1 MPRLSVGAK
10 WALRYAV
17 VTFVSTS
24 LLGLFVYQRVERRIV
39 RNAELIVEIPLRNVR
54 EAMKRYPGD
63 RARWAEVIDREVSA
77 ADGDLRLGIQLF
89 DEGGRLLLARGSFEQ
104 RPIPLPRGVLD
115 GSRAARSWELEL
127 DELSR
132 GRRFYVLSAKAPG
145 GYLQTAVYSRRFD
158 RHIAFIADGF
168 FVAIPIALLVT
179 VGLGWLLARGSLRP
193 IKRITATAQQIS
205 VTNLDADVPTTGSGD
220 ELDQLAATLNRM
232 LERIRTSV
240 GRIRRFNADAAHE
253 LRTPLAA
260 IRSQI
265 EVTLEKARSHE
276 EYERVLGQ
284 LLDEVDRLAAGA
296 DAMLRLAQSEA
307 GLDPEMSAELDVGGL
322 LSDVVDFFDPL
333 AAEADIKLE
342 LHVDAGVASVLGDA
356 GWLHQLFANLVHNAI
371 KFTPAGGSV
380 SVAAKAGRDT
390 EGVVVEVHDTG
401 VGIQPDRLQGIFE
414 RFSKEDASRSEEG
427 FGLGLSLAREIARA
441 HGGSIAVESEPGVG
455 STFRVTLPVGERP
468 DA

>member
-1 MPRLSVGAK
+1 VPRLSVGAK

-17 VTFVSTS
+17 VTFVTIS
-24 LLGLFVYQRVERRIV
+24 LLGLYVYQRVERRIV
-39 RNAELIVEIPLRNVR
+39 RDAELIAQIPLRNVR

-127 DELSR
+127 DELSS
-132 GRRFYVLSAKAPG
+132 GRRFYVMSAKAPE

-168 FVAIPIALLVT
+168 FVAIPIALVVT
-179 VGLGWLLARGSLRP
+179 VGLGWLLARVSLRP
-193 IKRITATAQQIS
+193 IKRINATAQRIS
-205 VTNLDADVPTTGSGD
+205 VTNLDAAVPTTGSGD
-220 ELDQLAATLNRM
+220 ELDQLASTLNGM
-232 LERIRTSV
+232 LERIRASV
-240 GRIRRFNADAAHE
+240 GRIRRFYADAAHE

-265 EVTLEKARSHE
+265 EVTLEKARTHE

-284 LLDEVDRLAAGA
+284 LLHEVDRLAAGA

-307 GLDPEMSAELDVGGL
+307 GLDPEMSGELDIGQL
-322 LSDVVDFFDPL
+322 LAEVVDFFDPL
-333 AAEADIKLE
+333 AAEADVKLE
-342 LHVDAGVASVLGDA
+342 LHVDDGMTPVVGDA
-356 GWLHQLFANLVHNAI
+356 GWLHQLFANLVHNAV
-371 KFTPAGGSV
+371 KFTPAGGSI
-380 SVAAKAGRDT
+380 SVVAKAGRDSA
-390 EGVVVEVHDTG
+390 GAVVEVHDTG
-401 VGIQPDRLQGIFE
+401 VGIQPDRLPGIFE

-441 HGGSIAVESEPGVG
+441 HGGSIAVESEAGVG
-455 STFRVTLPVGERP
+455 STFRVTLPVGQRP